1 MRAMTAISPAE
12 STGPFSLAR
21 PIYRARAQLAID
33 AVCAVYPIDPDGLAR
48 AGDTVRAREARAVAA
63 TLLSTDVGLCDR
75 AVAEVLGVTARVLA
89 TAMAWLRS
97 YLAMEPLSPTQ
108 ALRQREIRANIAR
121 ARAAYERSDRSA
133 RKKAVREHTT
143 DPAHTGSAPLSA
155 SNTAIPRRPTKG
167 PRALDREE

>member
-48 AGDTVRAREARAVAA
+48 AGDTVLAREARAVAA
-63 TLLSTDVGLCDR
+63 TLLNTDVGLGER

-97 YLAMEPLSPTQ
+97 YLAREPLSPTQ